1 MKKLLLSTTA
11 VALVI
16 GGAAIG
22 SAVIGSAAWAGTLI
36 EPLIEP
42 EIIET
47 ATHSSSAGIV
57 VPILL
62 LLALALAIGSGGGG
76 GGAISDRRL
85 KEDIRRI
92 GTTRFGLPL
101 YRFRYRGLKQVF
113 EGVMAQDVERL
124 APGAVVALGH
134 GYKGVNYR
142 ALGLQM
148 KAVA

>member
-16 GGAAIG
+16 GSAAID
-22 SAVIGSAAWAGTLI
+22 SAAWAGTLI

-42 EIIET
+42 EVIET

-62 LLALALAIGSGGGG
+62 LLALGLAIGSGGG

-101 YRFRYRGLKQVF
+101 YRFRYRGLRQVH

-124 APGAVVALGH
+124 APGAVVALGY
-134 GYKGVNYR
+134 GYKGVNYG

-148 KAVA
+148 RQVA

>member
-1 MKKLLLSTTA
+1 MAIVKKQGAENKELPCAGDGVSCSGVRVMRRFFRSAGDVLMMRLLLSTTA

-16 GGAAIG
+16 GGAAG
-22 SAVIGSAAWAGTLI
+22 AGTLI

-42 EIIET
+42 EVIET
-47 ATHSSSAGIV
+47 ATHSSSVGVV

-62 LLALALAIGSGGGG
+62 LLAVALAIGGGGVN
-76 GGAISDRRL
+76 ISDRRL

-101 YRFRYRGLKQVF
+101 YRFRY
-113 EGVMAQDVERL
+113 
-124 APGAVVALGH
+124 
-134 GYKGVNYR
+134 KGVNYR

-148 KAVA
+148 RQVA